1 MKAEE
6 LKHYRD
12 LHNLSQSE
20 LAKEI
25 GTNKARISE
34 WENGKHEISS
44 AYERLL
50 KNFFKEKEKK
60 S

>member
-1 MKAEE
+1 MKPEE
-6 LKHYRD
+6 LKYYRD
-12 LHNLSQSE
+12 LYNLSQSE

-34 WENGKHEISS
+34 WENGKHEISNS
-44 AYERLL
+44 YERLL
-50 KNFFKEKEKK
+50 KKFFQEKEKK